1 MTAYT
6 DVLRDSDRLWLK
18 VFVSGIMIQVPP
30 WSRAR
35 RLGEHWQ
42 VLVLFAFDTLNTAL
56 DVATVYV
63 PLVNEFGEH
72 RLLR

>member
-1 MTAYT
+1 MVKGVREWHY
-6 DVLRDSDRLWLK
+6 DSS
-18 VFVSGIMIQVPP
+18 FA

-35 RLGEHWQ
+35 RLREQ

-56 DVATVYV
+56 DIATVYV

-72 RLLR
+72 RLLPRSQFRMLSEVHAVRGL